1 MIRTMSF
8 LLCLVEMVHQCTG
21 FEAVVIQ
28 EYSLSPSFWT
38 LLVSDSDLPDI
49 SETIRQGVFD
59 GRADIDIQS
68 YKTTE
73 YVRVEV
79 TVYDPAVMVEV
90 EEAASNINVEE
101 ADALLQSLLPPTV
114 QGILRVEDVSEPVT
128 TIVEALSPSP
138 PSLPAPPWPPPPQTP
153 IFPTQ
158 MCSLTAE
165 QAVRRCSSEF
175 NWSAPPSSGPMEAVL
190 YCKT

>member
-73 YVRVEV
+73 YVRGRSHGLRPRGDGGGGRGGIK
-79 TVYDPAVMVEV
+79 YKCGRGGC
-90 EEAASNINVEE
+90 AA
-101 ADALLQSLLPPTV
+101 
-114 QGILRVEDVSEPVT
+114 PVT
-128 TIVEALSPSP
+128 LA
-138 PSLPAPPWPPPPQTP
+138 AHRAGHPQGRGR
-153 IFPTQ
+153 
-158 MCSLTAE
+158 L
-165 QAVRRCSSEF
+165 
-175 NWSAPPSSGPMEAVL
+175 
-190 YCKT
+190 